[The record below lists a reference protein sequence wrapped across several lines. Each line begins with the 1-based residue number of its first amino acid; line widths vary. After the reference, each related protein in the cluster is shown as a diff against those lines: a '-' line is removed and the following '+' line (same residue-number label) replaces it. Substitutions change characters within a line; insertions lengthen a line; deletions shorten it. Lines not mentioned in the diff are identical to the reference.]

1 MARWCFP
8 GGISGKEPA
17 CWSRRR
23 KRCRFDPWVGKFP
36 WSRTWQPIPIF
47 LFGEPHGHRSL
58 VGYGPRGQ
66 KQHDTWLKRLSAHT
80 LKSPVIKNPP
90 SNGGDEHS
98 IPGQGTKIPHAS
110 GQLSLNATT
119 REPTL
124 YNEKI
129 LISKLKKKK
138 DSEGRRAAPNPW
150 LEAWWTILWNIQGE
164 SLSQVSSALP
174 PSCFSLLT
182 GE

>member
-1 MARWCFP
+1 MTTHSNILVWRTPWTQEPGRLRSTGSKRARHMTEA
-8 GGISGKEPA
+8 IE
-17 CWSRRR
+17 
-23 KRCRFDPWVGKFP
+23 
-36 WSRTWQPIPIF
+36 
-47 LFGEPHGHRSL
+47 
-58 VGYGPRGQ
+58 
-66 KQHDTWLKRLSAHT
+66 HT
-80 LKSPVIKNPP
+80 HTESPVVKNPP

-138 DSEGRRAAPNPW
+138 DSEGRRAAPNP
-150 LEAWWTILWNIQGE
+150 
-164 SLSQVSSALP
+164 
-174 PSCFSLLT
+174 
-182 GE
+182 